1 MILESNLKQN
11 IIPVEQWGIFPA
23 QAPII
28 IAGPCSAESES
39 QVLET
44 AQGLNSFGV
53 RVFRAGIWK
62 PRTRPGGFEGV
73 GPVGLEWFK
82 RVKAD
87 FGMKVCTEVASG
99 VHVAEC
105 LNAGIDMLW
114 LGARTTANP
123 FLVQEI
129 ASALKGS
136 DIPVLVK
143 NPAAQ
148 DMDLWIGALERLS
161 LAGVRKLGVIHRGF
175 ATSEAIAYRNDPG
188 WNIAIELRTRYPEL
202 PFFFDPSH
210 IAGDRKYLAEL
221 SQRAIDL
228 GIDGMMIESHI
239 HPETALSDASQQL
252 TPSALGQMLENICVR
267 RKDSLHNDNL
277 ASLRARIDV
286 IDESILRSLKA
297 RMDVSREIGE
307 FKKEHNMAILQTSRW
322 DEVLASMVKKGK
334 EYGLSENFIKTVF
347 SAVHQESV
355 SAQDEILRNK

>member
-1 MILESNLKQN
+1 M
-11 IIPVEQWGIFPA
+11 EQWGIFPA
-23 QAPII
+23 QSPMI
-28 IAGPCSAESES
+28 IAGPCSAESET

-44 AQGLNSFGV
+44 AQGLNTLGIK
-53 RVFRAGIWK
+53 VFRAGIWK

-73 GPVGLEWFK
+73 GSVGLEWLQL
-82 RVKAD
+82 VKSEC
-87 FGMKVCTEVASG
+87 GMKVCTEVASG
-99 VHVAEC
+99 AHVEEC

-129 ASALKGS
+129 ASALAGS
-136 DIPVLVK
+136 DVPVLIK
-143 NPAAQ
+143 NPAAP
-148 DMDLWIGALERLS
+148 DIDLWIGALERLN

-175 ATSEAIAYRNDPG
+175 ATSETIAYRNDPG

-221 SQRAIDL
+221 SQRAMDL
-228 GIDGMMIESHI
+228 GLDGMMIESHI

-267 RKDSLHNDNL
+267 CKENLHNDGL
-277 ASLRARIDV
+277 SSLRARIDV
-286 IDESILRSLKA
+286 IDENILRSLKA

-322 DEVLASMVKKGK
+322 DEVLASMIEKGK
-334 EYGLSENFIKTVF
+334 ECGMSEDFIKAVF

-355 SAQDEILRNK
+355 AIQDGILSKKK